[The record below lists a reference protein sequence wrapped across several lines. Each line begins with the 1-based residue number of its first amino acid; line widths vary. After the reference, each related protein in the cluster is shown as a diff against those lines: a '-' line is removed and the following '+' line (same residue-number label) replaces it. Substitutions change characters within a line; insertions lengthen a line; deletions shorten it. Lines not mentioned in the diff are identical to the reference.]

1 MKRRSNVL
9 FNSHF
14 NFQLN
19 KGTTMKKTYITPT
32 TEKIETE
39 LGQLICT
46 SKYTL
51 KRYGQWGASE
61 AQSLY
66 GNNAWLNEGNKG
78 VVTAGGFT
86 AVDMEDDNGTLPSR
100 SNEALW

>member
-1 MKRRSNVL
+1 
-9 FNSHF
+9 
-14 NFQLN
+14 
-19 KGTTMKKTYITPT
+19 MKKTYIQPT

-61 AQSLY
+61 TQSEY
-66 GNNAWLNEGNKG
+66 GNNVWQIEGYTG
-78 VVTAGGFT
+78 DAETAGGFT
-86 AVDMEDDNGTLPSR
+86 AVGMEDDNGELASR
-100 SNEALW
+100 SNEALWQ

>member
-1 MKRRSNVL
+1 
-9 FNSHF
+9 
-14 NFQLN
+14 
-19 KGTTMKKTYITPT
+19 MKKTYITPT

-61 AQSLY
+61 TQSVY
-66 GNNAWLNEGNKG
+66 GNNAWQIEGYTEG
-78 VVTAGGFT
+78 AETAGGFT
-86 AVDMEDDNGTLPSR
+86 AVGMEDDNGTLPSR